1 MKKWQFLPGL
11 APDPPGWRIDWTK
24 IEKSVLAPWIEK
36 MKTVPQN
43 PLWHGEG
50 NVWVHTMMV
59 CGELVKMPKWRGL
72 DRGKREELFL
82 AALLHDIGKVPCTH
96 MENGTWVSPNHSVVG
111 SRMAREILWL
121 EFGMCG
127 EQELLRFRETVCTLI
142 RYHSVPLHILERE
155 EPERCAA
162 KIASM
167 GRLAGD
173 FSLGMLWM
181 LSLADMRGRI
191 CADQE
196 EVLETVEL
204 FRVLAE
210 ESNCLDMPL
219 AFPDSCSEYA
229 FLSGKNILPGQK
241 LFDDSWEEV
250 ILMSGLPG
258 TGKDT
263 WIRTYAKGYAEI
275 SLDQIRKQRNISP
288 RENQGAVINIARE
301 QAKAYLRKQ
310 IPFVWNATNLI
321 PMTREKQVRLFTDYH
336 ASVRAVYLETGWEEQ
351 LRRNAGREAAVP
363 EAVIRDMLRMM
374 SPPERFEACKV
385 QWLCI

>member
-1 MKKWQFLPGL
+1 MNKRQFLSGL
-11 APDPPGWRIDWTK
+11 APDPPNGRIDWTK
-24 IEKSVLAPWIEK
+24 IENSALAPWIEK

-50 NVWVHTMMV
+50 NVWIHTMMV
-59 CGELVKMPKWRGL
+59 CAELVKMPEWRGL
-72 DRGKREELFL
+72 DRRKQEELFL

-96 MENGTWVSPNHSVVG
+96 MEDSAWVSPNHSVVG

-127 EQELLRFRETVCTLI
+127 EPELLRFRETVCTLI
-142 RYHSVPLHILERE
+142 RYHSVPVHILERE

-162 KIASM
+162 KMASM

-173 FSLGMLWM
+173 FSLELLWM

-210 ESNCLDMPL
+210 ESNCLDLPP

-241 LFDDSWEEV
+241 LFDDSWGEV

-263 WIRTYAKGYAEI
+263 WIRTHACGYAEI

-310 IPFVWNATNLI
+310 IPFVWNATNLT
-321 PMTREKQVRLFTDYH
+321 PMIREKQVRLFTDYH
-336 ASVRAVYLETGWEEQ
+336 ASVRIVYLETGWEEQ
-351 LRRNAGREAAVP
+351 LKRNGGRKEAVP
-363 EAVIRDMLRMM
+363 EAVIRDMLRAM

-385 QWLCI
+385 QWLCV